1 MSKKQRKVSNN
12 QRNHIAEDSA
22 TSLSDFVSDDML
34 AKLKGMKRE
43 MKVEEEI
50 KLEQEKEKRIQ
61 ERKERE
67 KNKSFEELLEEYGY
81 DGTKY

>member
-1 MSKKQRKVSNN
+1 MAKKHRKAPSNQKN
-12 QRNHIAEDSA
+12 STVEDSA
-22 TSLSDFVSDDML
+22 TSLSDLMSDDML
-34 AKLKGMKRE
+34 AKLKGMKQE
-43 MKVEEEI
+43 MKAEEDM